1 MNLSTPAVAKCCAA
15 HTRTQRITPPGA
27 RGLVTGFI
35 FNLTDRLN
43 RCRLGALPST
53 RSGKEVA
60 TILVMDDDP
69 MVRTVIARILT
80 VRGYRVL
87 EAGSAD
93 EGLTLCAALGDTL
106 DLLIAEPALPS
117 LSEQPLADRVLRRC
131 PAAKILYISAWPP
144 EIVGWRQGL
153 LQPSNAAPCSGEQVP
168 SESGRILV
176 RIRTVASISG

>member
-1 MNLSTPAVAKCCAA
+1 M
-15 HTRTQRITPPGA
+15 
-27 RGLVTGFI
+27 
-35 FNLTDRLN
+35 
-43 RCRLGALPST
+43 
-53 RSGKEVA
+53 A

-106 DLLIAEPALPS
+106 DMLIAEPALPS

-153 LQPSNAAPCSGEQVP
+153 LQPSAFLQKPFSAPKLLIAVETVLHSPTEGA
-168 SESGRILV
+168 
-176 RIRTVASISG
+176 RTRATGS